1 MYGKNNAVFNQ
12 RDDSQESGEEPAYSS
27 VHGNDV
33 GQQALW
39 CETGFHQR
47 QDRPA
52 HSGGIRLYRRA
63 GTDTPDVFL
72 GAPASSPGVAISV
85 GILMPAFCPNPPTA
99 TQALSCFRNG
109 ASGKDG
115 IISPTQGTFP
125 FFTMLTPPC
134 GDRGILQRQ
143 HRLYHRGQCQ

>member
-12 RDDSQESGEEPAYSS
+12 RDDSQESGEEPACSS

-39 CETGFHQR
+39 CETGFHLQ

-63 GTDTPDVFL
+63 GTDIPAVYP
-72 GAPASSPGVAISV
+72 GAPALSLGAAINA
-85 GILMPAFCPNPPTA
+85 GIWTPEFYPNSPTA
-99 TQALSCFRNG
+99 IRALLGSRNG
-109 ASGKDG
+109 ASGRDG
-115 IISPTQGTFP
+115 IISPARGTLSFS
-125 FFTMLTPPC
+125 TMTTT
-134 GDRGILQRQ
+134 
-143 HRLYHRGQCQ
+143 

>member
-27 VHGNDV
+27 IHGNDV

-72 GAPASSPGVAISV
+72 GAPALSLGAAINV
-85 GILMPAFCPNPPTA
+85 GIWTPEFCPNSPTA
-99 TQALSCFRNG
+99 IRA
-109 ASGKDG
+109 
-115 IISPTQGTFP
+115 
-125 FFTMLTPPC
+125 
-134 GDRGILQRQ
+134 
-143 HRLYHRGQCQ
+143 